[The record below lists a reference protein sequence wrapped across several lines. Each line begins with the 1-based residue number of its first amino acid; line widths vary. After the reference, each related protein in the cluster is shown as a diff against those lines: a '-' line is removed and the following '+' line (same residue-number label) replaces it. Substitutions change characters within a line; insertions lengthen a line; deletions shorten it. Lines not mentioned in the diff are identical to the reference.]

1 MDCRGIDAERQTRA
15 LGASFSGENGILVST
30 HGLVQTDSMNN
41 PQPIEPT
48 GLRSTVAIC
57 AYNARGRIHH
67 VLQAL
72 AAQSAPADSWDVLIV
87 DNASTD
93 GTGQYSS
100 DLAGEI
106 LKCRTRVVVEAT
118 PGQAFAR
125 QRAAREAQGE
135 IICFLDDDNIPA
147 PDFVACAILAFDS
160 RPAAGAIGGKIMA
173 AWETPPT
180 ALALAVQNFALA
192 ICDLGDTP
200 FKHEFNNGPVGAGLC
215 IRSPILKAI
224 YARKDA
230 ATAAI
235 GRKGKGLGG
244 GDDLAIGILTWQM
257 GYECWYDPSLVLEH
271 RLPARRMDKDY
282 LLKLYEGIG
291 CGQAEVRRLHDW
303 KARSPLG
310 ILIGAKDFARWMKGQ
325 WSGPGRELR
334 QQHPA
339 IARDLHELN
348 QRMTLGRSRQALGR
362 LS

>member
-1 MDCRGIDAERQTRA
+1 
-15 LGASFSGENGILVST
+15 
-30 HGLVQTDSMNN
+30 MNY
-41 PQPIEPT
+41 PQPIKQT
-48 GLRSTVAIC
+48 GLRATVAIC
-57 AYNARGRIHH
+57 AYNAKDRISL

-72 AAQSAPADSWDVLIV
+72 AAQNAPADSWDVLIV

-106 LKCRTRVVVEAT
+106 LKCRTRVVVEET

-125 QRAAREAQGE
+125 QRAAREVQGA

-147 PDFVACAILAFDS
+147 PDFVACAIRAFDS

-173 AWETPPT
+173 VWETPPT
-180 ALALAVQNFALA
+180 ALALAVQGFALA

-200 FKHEFNNGPVGAGLC
+200 IKHELNNGPVGAGLC
-215 IRSPILKAI
+215 IRSPILQAI

-230 ATAAI
+230 AKAAI

-271 RLPARRMDKDY
+271 RLPARRMEKDY
-282 LLKLYEGIG
+282 LLRLYEGIG
-291 CGQAEVRRLHDW
+291 CGQAEIRRLYDW

-310 ILIGAKDFARWMKGQ
+310 VLIGANDLFRWLAGQ
-325 WSGPGRELR
+325 WSGPGPELR
-334 QQHPA
+334 QRYPE

-362 LS
+362 FS